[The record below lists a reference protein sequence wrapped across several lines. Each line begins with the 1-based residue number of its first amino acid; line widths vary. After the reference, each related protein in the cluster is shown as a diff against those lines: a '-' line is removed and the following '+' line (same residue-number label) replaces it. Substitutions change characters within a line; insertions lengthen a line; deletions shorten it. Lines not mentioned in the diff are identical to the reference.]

1 MSISDR
7 ILLMHDG
14 RLQQYAT
21 PEEMYRR
28 PVNQF
33 TAGFLGNPPINFL
46 PCTYEAEVLTV
57 EGAPQWRLPLD
68 RLQPCQADI
77 QGPAVLG
84 IRPEDLYVDG
94 EGFCTAQ
101 IRSIQP
107 LGKEVYLKLEAGPHR
122 LTACL
127 RWDHDYRV
135 GDTLSLAAKRLHLFP
150 ARREEGGGDH
160 AS

>member
-7 ILLMHDG
+7 ILLMHNG
-14 RLQQYAT
+14 RMQQYAT

-33 TAGFLGNPPINFL
+33 AAGFLGNPPINFV
-46 PCTYEAEVLTV
+46 PCLYEAGALTV
-57 EGAPQWRLPLD
+57 EGTPRWRLPLN

-77 QGPAVLG
+77 QGPAMLG
-84 IRPEDLYVDG
+84 IRPEDLYVDDD
-94 EGFCTAQ
+94 GFCTAQ
-101 IRSIQP
+101 ILSIQP

-127 RWDHDYRV
+127 SWDHDYRV
-135 GDTLSLAAKRLHLFP
+135 GDTLPLAAKRLHLFP
-150 ARREEGGGDH
+150 GQREEGGGDG
-160 AS
+160 AA